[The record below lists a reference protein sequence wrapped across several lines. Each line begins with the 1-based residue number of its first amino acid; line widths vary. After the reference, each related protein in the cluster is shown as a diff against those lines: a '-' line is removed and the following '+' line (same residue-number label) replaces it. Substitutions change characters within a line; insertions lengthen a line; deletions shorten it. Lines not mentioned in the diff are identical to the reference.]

1 MEKMDSDLCWGIILI
16 AVILFIVGSIL
27 ILFPSS
33 KDFFAVLAP
42 IMIGLGGAYRVLDK
56 DNDDVNEENNKC
68 RNCGHEL
75 MMMPTSVPFAELK
88 GYDFA

>member
-1 MEKMDSDLCWGIILI
+1 MGKMDSDLCWGIILI

-68 RNCGHEL
+68 RNCCHEL
-75 MMMPTSVPFAELK
+75 DDDANFCPLCGTK
-88 GYDFA
+88 RI